1 MEGATRFAPISYQND
16 WKIVRQV
23 GEAAGESYGRAGY
36 EKEKAKE
43 DAARAKKAK

>member
-1 MEGATRFAPISYQND
+1 MDSENVKNQEQNTAD
-16 WKIVRQV
+16 QTT
-23 GEAAGESYGRAGY
+23 GNSESYGRAGY